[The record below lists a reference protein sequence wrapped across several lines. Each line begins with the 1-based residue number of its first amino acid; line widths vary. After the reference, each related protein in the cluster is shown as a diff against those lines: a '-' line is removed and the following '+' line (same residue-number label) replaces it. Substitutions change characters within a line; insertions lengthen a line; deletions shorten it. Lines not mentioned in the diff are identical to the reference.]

1 MKNLWIFHVGSWK
14 FHGETMEKMWRFC
27 VRNAIVEKLWRFCV
41 HLMESLWNSDGQ
53 IMEKPWNICGKQI
66 WRNYGDLTHWKI
78 TDWKISKTRYNG
90 VTREPN
96 GRIEH
101 ATEYYELGN

>member
-53 IMEKPWNICGKQI
+53 IMEKPWNICGKTDMEKL
-66 WRNYGDLTHWKI
+66 WRLDTLENYRLENIKDALQW
-78 TDWKISKTRYNG
+78 SNTR
-90 VTREPN
+90 TKRKD
-96 GRIEH
+96 
-101 ATEYYELGN
+101 